1 MSVGHFK
8 KSCFEKRSYWS
19 FLIWSKITPLKR
31 APLYLFFSLKT
42 WPDGA
47 SFLCCGSDA
56 LMPQE
61 CSQVLM
67 REVQKLQLT
76 ARVCPLKAPP
86 PLLPP
91 ATPPMWHKEKPEFMC
106 GHLFRWP
113 RKQAGTNKDS
123 GGRTKGGGVRQRW
136 RPLLFSSMQEFKEK
150 EIEVKWMSSSL
161 LV

>member
-1 MSVGHFK
+1 MFWKEELLKFFNMKQNHPFK
-8 KSCFEKRSYWS
+8 KSTSILILLLKNVAWWS
-19 FLIWSKITPLKR
+19 FILVLRLWCLK
-31 APLYLFFSLKT
+31 
-42 WPDGA
+42 
-47 SFLCCGSDA
+47 CG
-56 LMPQE
+56 E

-113 RKQAGTNKDS
+113 RRQAGTNKDS

-136 RPLLFSSMQEFKEK
+136 RTLLLSSMQEFKEK